1 MMHGRRTAVMP
12 LMCLVF
18 MALMLLH
25 QDVQAR
31 KLLWT
36 AQKDNQSHGPGSS
49 GTVATS
55 STTPEQPYI
64 SGRGGS
70 TGGADQGQQV
80 QRDNTSKWAELHTD
94 YIYTQDVKHN
104 P

>member
-1 MMHGRRTAVMP
+1 MMHGRRIAAMP

-31 KLLWT
+31 NLLWT
-36 AQKDNQSHGPGSS
+36 AQHNQSDGPGSS
-49 GTVATS
+49 GTGATS
-55 STTPEQPYI
+55 STAPEQPYI

-80 QRDNTSKWAELHTD
+80 QRENTSKWAELHTD